1 MIYDRG
7 LCYWRLPD
15 CCCDRG
21 TAFFRRYPGNRRSLW
36 VGIAIG
42 VAADVLLARHPLGR
56 IGTLADGIRTV
67 AAAPLTAPRFPKKI
81 ILPASAVRSIATL
94 IAIGATAPPASA
106 LTSASTPS
114 MTSTTSITPTL
125 VVVPSVTTPAVTTS
139 PTTPTPATPRPESRT
154 SCDQESD
161 SRASSAAV
169 LKPPV
174 AAPKPPVAAKPA
186 PKPPVAA
193 PRPACDPNYSGCVP
207 IASDV
212 DCEGG
217 GGNGPAYVRGPIRV
231 VGKDIYDLDR
241 QGNRDACQAAAPKPP
256 VAAKPAPKPTVAA
269 PKPACDPNYSG
280 CVPDRQRP

>member
-1 MIYDRG
+1 M
-7 LCYWRLPD
+7 
-15 CCCDRG
+15 
-21 TAFFRRYPGNRRSLW
+21 TAVYLIGACLTAVVIAVLFSRRYPGNRRWLW

-42 VAADVLLARHPLGR
+42 MAAMFFWPVTLWVALALWQTGFGR
-56 IGTLADGIRTV
+56 SRP
-67 AAAPLTAPRFPKKI
+67 APLTAPRFPKKI
-81 ILPASAVRSIATL
+81 IFPASAVGSIATL

-139 PTTPTPATPRPESRT
+139 PTTPPPTTPSPTPARVATTSLTPKP
-154 SCDQESD
+154 
-161 SRASSAAV
+161 APPPAP
-169 LKPPV
+169 KPPV
-174 AAPKPPVAAKPA
+174 AAPKPPVAA

-193 PRPACDPNYSGCVP
+193 RPAPKPTVAAPKPACDPNYSGCVP

-217 GGNGPAYVRGPIRV
+217 SGNGPAYVRGPIRV

-241 QGNRDACQAAAPKPP
+241 EGNGDACQ
-256 VAAKPAPKPTVAA
+256 
-269 PKPACDPNYSG
+269 
-280 CVPDRQRP
+280 